1 MHTDSISISA
11 ESLLNSA
18 ALESKVDKVFAALE
32 SKVDKILIDSTDE
45 KSTQL
50 KGLLESLKLFEM

>member
-1 MHTDSISISA
+1 MHTENISISA

-18 ALESKVDKVFAALE
+18 ALESKVDQV
-32 SKVDKILIDSTDE
+32 LIDSTDE

-50 KGLLESLKLFEM
+50 KRLLESLKLFEM